1 MSAPAGDGVRRTVRT
16 IDTPQGP
23 ARAHLHTPTGA
34 EPAGAL
40 VLSHGAGGRNWSK
53 DLLALAT
60 LAGGAAAEPAATDA
74 ADAARPWQVVLVEQP
89 WRVAGRSVAPAPAK
103 LDEAWLAV
111 LAALRAGPAH
121 DGEIA
126 GPLVVGGRSA
136 GARVACRTA
145 QSVGAPGVLALA
157 FPLHPPGRP
166 AASRAAELAG
176 VRVPVLVV
184 QGASDP
190 FGTPEEVRAAVPGV
204 PVVAVRGGHGFTADV
219 GPVLATARDWL
230 EQRSGE

>member
-1 MSAPAGDGVRRTVRT
+1 M
-16 IDTPQGP
+16 
-23 ARAHLHTPTGA
+23 
-34 EPAGAL
+34 
-40 VLSHGAGGRNWSK
+40 
-53 DLLALAT
+53 
-60 LAGGAAAEPAATDA
+60 
-74 ADAARPWQVVLVEQP
+74 
-89 WRVAGRSVAPAPAK
+89 
-103 LDEAWLAV
+103 

-145 QSVGAPGVLALA
+145 QSVGATGVLALA

-219 GPVLATARDWL
+219 GPVLAAARDWL
-230 EQRSGE
+230 EQRRGE